1 MFKKDEI
8 SGDEQITD
16 MLKAVILDDELR
28 GSKLLQHKLQ
38 SFDQQLQVEAVFND
52 PLLALS
58 GIARLKPDVL
68 FLDVEMPILNGFQF
82 LEKLGSFDFEVIFVT
97 AFNAYTVDALRINAL
112 DYLLKP
118 VDDEELQ
125 CAIDRLQEKLT
136 KKKIFIADSQES
148 FSANKRIALPTSE
161 GVYLVK
167 KADIMRVEA
176 MSNYST
182 FCLADG
188 KKIVVSKTLK
198 EFEQLLMDTFF
209 VRVSR
214 SAIVNLDY
222 VAKYR
227 KGDGGTLEF
236 VDGAEVEVSA
246 SRKEVLLK
254 NLFL

>member
-1 MFKKDEI
+1 
-8 SGDEQITD
+8 

-28 GSKLLQHKLQ
+28 GSRLLQHKLQ
-38 SFDQQLQVEAVFND
+38 AFDQQLHVEAVFND

-82 LEKLGSFDFEVIFVT
+82 LEKLGAFDFEVIFVT

-118 VDDEELQ
+118 VDDDELK
-125 CAIDRLQEKLT
+125 CAIDRLQEKLA
-136 KKKIFIADSQES
+136 KKKIFMADFPEPLSGS
-148 FSANKRIALPTSE
+148 RRIALPTAE

-167 KADIMRVEA
+167 KTDIMRVEA

-182 FCLADG
+182 FCLAEG

-198 EFEQLLMDTFF
+198 EFEQLLTDAFF
-209 VRVSR
+209 IRISR
-214 SAIVNLDY
+214 SVIANLDY

-236 VDGAEVEVSA
+236 VDGAEVEVTA
-246 SRKEVLLK
+246 SRKEALLK
-254 NLFL
+254 SLLL

>member
-1 MFKKDEI
+1 MLKKDEI
-8 SGDEQITD
+8 SEDQQITE

-28 GSKLLQHKLQ
+28 GSRLLQHKLQ
-38 SFDQQLQVEAVFND
+38 AFDQQLHVEAVFND

-68 FLDVEMPILNGFQF
+68 FLDVEMPILNGIQF

-97 AFNAYTVDALRINAL
+97 AFNTYTVDALRINAL

-118 VDDEELQ
+118 VDDDELQ
-125 CAIDRLQEKLT
+125 CAIDRLQEKLA
-136 KKKIFIADSQES
+136 KKKIFMADFPEPLSGS
-148 FSANKRIALPTSE
+148 RRIALPTAE

-182 FCLADG
+182 FCLAEG
-188 KKIVVSKTLK
+188 KKIIVSKTLK
-198 EFEQLLMDTFF
+198 EFEQVLTDAFF
-209 VRVSR
+209 IRISR
-214 SAIVNLDY
+214 SVIANLDY

-236 VDGAEVEVSA
+236 VDGAEVEVTA
-246 SRKEVLLK
+246 SRKEALLK
-254 NLFL
+254 SLFL